1 MKVFTQRERE
11 SLMVE
16 VLMAEKPEINNVM
29 DLYNFLN
36 REKGRIWNII
46 LQGDLLDRMKL
57 MPELEDINRELA
69 DIELHYF
76 NPIITQQ
83 DN

>member
-1 MKVFTQRERE
+1 MKVFTPTERE

-16 VLMAEKPEINNVM
+16 VLMSENPQINTVM

-36 REKGRIWNII
+36 REKGRIWNIM

-57 MPELEDINRELA
+57 MPELDEINRELA

-76 NPIITQQ
+76 NPIILKQ

>member
-1 MKVFTQRERE
+1 MKLFTPQERD

-16 VLMAEKPEINNVM
+16 VLMAENPEINSVM
-29 DLYNFLN
+29 GLYNFLN
-36 REKGRIWNII
+36 REKGRVWNLI
-46 LQGDLLDRMKL
+46 LQGDMLDRMKL
-57 MPELEDINRELA
+57 MPELAEINQELA

-76 NPIITQQ
+76 NPIILKQ

>member
-1 MKVFTQRERE
+1 MKVFTPRERE

-16 VLMAEKPEINNVM
+16 VLMAERPEINSVM

-36 REKGRIWNII
+36 REKGRIWNIM

-57 MPELEDINRELA
+57 MPELDEINRELA

-76 NPIITQQ
+76 NPIILKQ

>member
-1 MKVFTQRERE
+1 VKLFTPQERD

-16 VLMAEKPEINNVM
+16 VLMAENPEINSVM

-36 REKGRIWNII
+36 REKGRVWNLI
-46 LQGDLLDRMKL
+46 LQGDMLDRMKL
-57 MPELEDINRELA
+57 MPELEEINEELA

-76 NPIITQQ
+76 NPIILKQ

>member
-1 MKVFTQRERE
+1 MKLFTPRERE

-16 VLMAEKPEINNVM
+16 VLMAEKPEINSVM

-36 REKGRIWNII
+36 REKGRVWNLM

-57 MPELEDINRELA
+57 MPELEEINQELA

-76 NPIITQQ
+76 KPIILKQ

>member
-1 MKVFTQRERE
+1 MKVFTPTERE

-16 VLMAEKPEINNVM
+16 VLMAERPQINTVM

-36 REKGRIWNII
+36 REKGRIWNIM

-57 MPELEDINRELA
+57 MPELDEINRELA

-76 NPIITQQ
+76 NPIILKQ

>member
-1 MKVFTQRERE
+1 MKVFTPRERE

-16 VLMAEKPEINNVM
+16 VLMAERPEINSVM

-36 REKGRIWNII
+36 REKGRIWNIM
-46 LQGDLLDRMKL
+46 LHGDLLDRMKL
-57 MPELEDINRELA
+57 MPELEEINRELA

-76 NPIITQQ
+76 NPIILKQ

>member
-1 MKVFTQRERE
+1 MKVFTPRERE

-57 MPELEDINRELA
+57 MPELDEINRELA

-76 NPIITQQ
+76 NPILNQQ